1 MCETIYCITKLV
13 VPDTTGVVGVVI
25 GGNGRHGNNVCPTIG
40 E

>member
-1 MCETIYCITKLV
+1 MCHNAYCVNIL
-13 VPDTTGVVGVVI
+13 PDTTGVVGVVI